1 MKQAQAI
8 RQEREDAEHKR
19 KMEEEAAA
27 RSHEITLTQMEQ
39 KHQEE
44 MRRMFQNMSAEQ
56 IMAANPDITPEAAA
70 ALAEKF
76 KSENTAEQI
85 ALMKEH
91 KDEITRLMGDQQ
103 KQQAETMNQM
113 MKMMENMFSVQN
125 ARKDAEIDAIRKDA
139 NEHQDR
145 MEKVIT
151 ATSNAAYG
159 AAGKIFAPA
168 AKQTVNNNNP
178 SRKDLPQNL
187 CPACGAEL
195 EEGASFCGE
204 CGASV

>member
-1 MKQAQAI
+1 
-8 RQEREDAEHKR
+8 
-19 KMEEEAAA
+19 
-27 RSHEITLTQMEQ
+27 
-39 KHQEE
+39 
-44 MRRMFQNMSAEQ
+44 
-56 IMAANPDITPEAAA
+56 
-70 ALAEKF
+70 
-76 KSENTAEQI
+76 
-85 ALMKEH
+85 
-91 KDEITRLMGDQQ
+91 
-103 KQQAETMNQM
+103 MNQM
-113 MKMMENMFSVQN
+113 MKMMENMFSAQN

-168 AKQTVNNNNP
+168 AKQIVNNNNP